1 MTSQEI
7 LSLAVFE
14 ALPGNEEAALA
25 TMQALIDTLV
35 KHGYSRDIL
44 YRDSKKR
51 REFVLLRYWKSE
63 EARRAA
69 MEDPEVLRCWA
80 ELSHQIRTLRVYES
94 LDEAKL

>member
-25 TMQALIDTLV
+25 TMQALIDALA
-35 KHGYSRDIL
+35 KHGYSRDLL
-44 YRDSKKR
+44 YRDSKSQ
-51 REFVLLRYWKSE
+51 REYVLLRYWKSE

-94 LDEAKL
+94 LEQARL